1 MNYATQNGTAVAG
14 TDFVAKNGSLSFAP
28 GETVKTVKVTLTN
41 DAAFEASE
49 AFNLALSAIT
59 NATTLDNIG
68 TAIIFENDA
77 APVSNSRISVD
88 DIFVDESQAYADFQ
102 VRLDAPNINPVSV
115 GYQTDVN
122 TATYSSSQDFV
133 FTSGTLNFA
142 PGETVKTVRV
152 TMTNGS
158 IAEAIENFE
167 LDLFSA
173 SVNATIADASGTRY
187 HYR

>member
-1 MNYATQNGTAVAG
+1 M
-14 TDFVAKNGSLSFAP
+14 
-28 GETVKTVKVTLTN
+28 
-41 DAAFEASE
+41 
-49 AFNLALSAIT
+49 SAIT

-122 TATYSSSQDFV
+122 TA
-133 FTSGTLNFA
+133 N
-142 PGETVKTVRV
+142 
-152 TMTNGS
+152 
-158 IAEAIENFE
+158 I
-167 LDLFSA
+167 
-173 SVNATIADASGTRY
+173 
-187 HYR
+187 

>member
-1 MNYATQNGTAVAG
+1 LRLARNRQDSEGH
-14 TDFVAKNGSLSFAP
+14 
-28 GETVKTVKVTLTN
+28 LTN

-102 VRLDAPNINPVSV
+102 VRLDAPE
-115 GYQTDVN
+115 YQCGDCQITKQ
-122 TATYSSSQDFV
+122 T
-133 FTSGTLNFA
+133 
-142 PGETVKTVRV
+142 
-152 TMTNGS
+152 
-158 IAEAIENFE
+158 
-167 LDLFSA
+167 
-173 SVNATIADASGTRY
+173 
-187 HYR
+187 